1 MPHSL
6 ASHLKHPA
14 KECLA
19 CFKRLE
25 PVSSCSNI
33 HRSDFQIAFFA
44 FGQQWLF
51 SGKAGETAF
60 QRFLR
65 SHLCCTPHS
74 LASHLKHPAKERLA
88 CFTRL
93 EPVDGCGCLCRS
105 GFPLVFLSTVLQA
118 PAFRKETGEALQ
130 RFLRSHLCCM
140 PHSLARKPK
149 LRSKGMSRH
158 AHAFRSALQ
167 LAFLSAVPQAP
178 AFRKKTNEALR
189 RFPPR
194 RLRRRKH
201 YDASSSLTD
210 TMRDTPRSSIAT
222 P

>member
-65 SHLCCTPHS
+65 SHLCCMSGS
-74 LASHLKHPAKERLA
+74 LASHPKHLAKERAACSRTLNRQTIAATLA
-88 CFTRL
+88 EAAFSRRSFLPCCKRL
-93 EPVDGCGCLCRS
+93 LFGRKPAKRFS
-105 GFPLVFLSTVLQA
+105 GFSVATCVACPIPWQENLSSVPKECPGMLTLSEAPFSWRSFPPCRKRPLS
-118 PAFRKETGEALQ
+118 G
-130 RFLRSHLCCM
+130 
-140 PHSLARKPK
+140 RKPTK
-149 LRSKGMSRH
+149 RLGGSLRG
-158 AHAFRSALQ
+158 ACAAENITTL
-167 LAFLSAVPQAP
+167 LP
-178 AFRKKTNEALR
+178 A
-189 RFPPR
+189 
-194 RLRRRKH
+194 
-201 YDASSSLTD
+201 
-210 TMRDTPRSSIAT
+210 
-222 P
+222 